1 MKNNET
7 SLNIWGIILFGGLAK
22 GFAYH
27 PFSFSFLLGWIC
39 LIPLIY
45 SMSQNQR
52 KYPFIKGYFFG
63 IIFNFF
69 GFYWIGLNSGTSSI
83 IAYSSL
89 IMAVLYLSIFWGF
102 LTLFSKLF

>member
-1 MKNNET
+1 MGYNF
-7 SLNIWGIILFGGLAK
+7 IWRISQRFC
-22 GFAYH
+22 
-27 PFSFSFLLGWIC
+27 FSSFFYSFLLGWIC

-45 SMSQNQR
+45 SFYFKIKEKN
-52 KYPFIKGYFFG
+52 PFIEGYFFG

-69 GFYWIGLNSGTSSI
+69 GFYWIGLNSGTSII

-102 LTLFSKLF
+102 LTLFLSYFERL